1 MNSGF
6 RLDEKKLEKNEKNLK
21 KSLIWNDY
29 CIYNRTRF
37 EHEPRREH
45 RKIARTYGAASIPQS
60 SQKSKQGA
68 GWEP

>member
-37 EHEPRREH
+37 KHEPKEG
-45 RKIARTYGAASIPQS
+45 T
-60 SQKSKQGA
+60 
-68 GWEP
+68 